1 MSILYP
7 GRLKG
12 GSVATTKTAAM
23 FFTCMLL
30 ALFEP
35 VCGTVMPIRSS
46 AEISVCAGNTVC
58 ELSPVPRSPT
68 TRP

>member
-1 MSILYP
+1 
-7 GRLKG
+7 
-12 GSVATTKTAAM
+12 M

-35 VCGTVMPIRSS
+35 VCGTVTPNRSS
-46 AEISVCAGNTVC
+46 TETRVCAGNTVC

-68 TRP
+68 TSP